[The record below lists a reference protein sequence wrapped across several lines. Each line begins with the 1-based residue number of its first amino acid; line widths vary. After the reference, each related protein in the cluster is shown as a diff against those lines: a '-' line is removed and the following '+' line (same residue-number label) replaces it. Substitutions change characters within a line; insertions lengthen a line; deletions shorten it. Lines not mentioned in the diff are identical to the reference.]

1 MLIFLKD
8 ANATTKGFLKAAS
21 ENTVQMGFRMPL
33 EFKLYMY
40 MTR

>member
-21 ENTVQMGFRMPL
+21 ENTNGFQNAAGV
-33 EFKLYMY
+33 
-40 MTR
+40 